1 MVLNVVNEQCICD
14 ILTYLC
20 VCTCLGL
27 RRLRWTALNSSV
39 STMPTRS
46 FSNSSVWLASQN
58 QLQSIITTSCG
69 SCTPMLHWLT
79 LRHTR
84 LHQRPMFASSE
95 TATVSLSNSSQT
107 VCLSTMSNLSV
118 SCLPICFLYV
128 YLSACLS
135 VFVPACM
142 PACFLS
148 VYLSVCRTA

>member
-14 ILTYLC
+14 ILTSLC

-27 RRLRWTALNSSV
+27 RRLRWTALNSSA

-46 FSNSSVWLASQN
+46 FSNSSVWLAN
-58 QLQSIITTSCG
+58 QDPLQSIITTSCG

-95 TATVSLSNSSQT
+95 TATVSNVPSNFYLSCAHSPAT
-107 VCLSTMSNLSV
+107 WATILWPTCILRK
-118 SCLPICFLYV
+118 LYV
-128 YLSACLS
+128 QIMAVHL
-135 VFVPACM
+135 F
-142 PACFLS
+142 CFTVQLG
-148 VYLSVCRTA
+148 CRF

>member
-46 FSNSSVWLASQN
+46 FSNSSVWLAN
-58 QLQSIITTSCG
+58 QDPLQSIITTSCG

-118 SCLPICFLYV
+118 SSLPICFLYV